1 MSKTVNILFYKKGY
15 FGTLIKFL
23 MSLHP
28 ESYPFYPINEVF
40 DTTKP
45 RKEYLRFDLLRW
57 KYGEWIEFHKAY
69 GGCSID
75 MYGNCKD
82 FDNFENSKYNNL
94 TIFGHPIEVERFLN
108 VHHRKLSS
116 YKVNYITTVLNKP
129 YDIIIQDFLN
139 DNSWAFINPNA
150 IEIYNRL
157 ENKLNP
163 YVVNLDNIVV
173 GPDNFMKEY
182 IKLNEYCGLKYVTSD
197 ALEIYRG
204 WAKARNLSKYD
215 FYKIS

>member
-40 DTTKP
+40 DITKP

-75 MYGNCKD
+75 RYGTCID
-82 FDNFENSKYNNL
+82 FDNFENSNYNNL
-94 TIFGHPIEVERFLN
+94 TIFGHAKEIEHFLSI
-108 VHHRKLSS
+108 HHKRLLS
-116 YKVNYITTVLNKP
+116 YKVNYISTVLNKP
-129 YDIIIQDFLN
+129 YDIIVEDFLN
-139 DNSWAFINPNA
+139 DNYWAVLTPDDIKMH
-150 IEIYNRL
+150 NRL
-157 ENKLNP
+157 EHKFNP
-163 YVVNLDNIVV
+163 YMINLDNIVT
-173 GPDNFMKEY
+173 GTNNFVKEY
-182 IKLNEYCGLKYVTSD
+182 IKLNEYCGSKYVIND
-197 ALEIYRG
+197 ALEIYKG
-204 WAKARNLSKYD
+204 WVKSRKLNKYD
-215 FYKIS
+215 FYEIN